1 MGLFDIFRKNK
12 ETKKE
17 AEVKKDV
24 TDMSWKEL
32 RAVIGEISDQNTL
45 FEIAA
50 KAPSA
55 MDDDAGYVL
64 RIAIPKIKDPELLR
78 KLALNQKASLA
89 RLTVNTGMLPQNVL
103 EAVLKFSSDDSVKRD
118 AAKGDAQ
125 SVHLS
130 SSL

>member
-55 MDDDAGYVL
+55 MDDPHRPRCGDPCFYPDDLLSGRPRADHSRL
-64 RIAIPKIKDPELLR
+64 RR
-78 KLALNQKASLA
+78 H
-89 RLTVNTGMLPQNVL
+89 G
-103 EAVLKFSSDDSVKRD
+103 
-118 AAKGDAQ
+118 G
-125 SVHLS
+125 
-130 SSL
+130 